1 MIIKKFKKKF
11 LKKIHN
17 SRFGLNQLYSRNE
30 RLINLEY
37 EIATSSKK
45 IKMSNIFYKKCLD
58 NFIHKKKFDEIKKDG
73 VWDKIY
79 NNYHKNIIE
88 LIRKDNSLIRVIT
101 DDPSTYNLFY
111 GFDGNCKTIKD
122 NQRFTDKFEYTTLLA
137 DKILSFAEYLGIL
150 RYNNSEKFRVDLI
163 KIKVDSLI
171 NKIEEKIE
179 IKLKFENPFP
189 GETGILTKKGI
200 LTSRELQAIYQ
211 AYKLKIFFKKKKNIK
226 ILEIG
231 GGLGRTGFYCYKFG
245 LRDYTLVDLRIP
257 LLCQFNYLSRALSEK
272 IVNFNQNNKN
282 KINLVSPDILF
293 KQNKKYDLVF
303 NSDSFTEIDS
313 LNQKKYVEYIKKNSK
328 YFYSINHESNKNTVR
343 DLLSFKNVKNLSRN
357 PYWLRK
363 GYLEE
368 VFKIN

>member
-1 MIIKKFKKKF
+1 MIIKKLKKKF
-11 LKKIHN
+11 YKKIHN
-17 SRFGLNQLYSRNE
+17 SRFGLIQLYSRNE

-37 EIATSSKK
+37 KIATSTKK
-45 IKMSNIFYKKCLD
+45 TKMSKIFYRKSLD
-58 NFIHKKKFDEIKKDG
+58 IIFHKKKFDEIKKDG

-88 LIRKDNSLIRVIT
+88 LIRKDNSLIKVIT

-171 NKIEEKIE
+171 DKIEEKIE

-211 AYKLKIFFKKKKNIK
+211 AYKLKVFFKKKKNIK

-231 GGLGRTGFYCYKFG
+231 GGLGRTAFYSYKFG
-245 LRDYTLVDLRIP
+245 LRDFTLVDLRIP

-272 IVNFNQNNKN
+272 SLNFNKNNKN

-293 KQNKKYDLVF
+293 KQNKKFDLVF

-368 VFKIN
+368 VFKID